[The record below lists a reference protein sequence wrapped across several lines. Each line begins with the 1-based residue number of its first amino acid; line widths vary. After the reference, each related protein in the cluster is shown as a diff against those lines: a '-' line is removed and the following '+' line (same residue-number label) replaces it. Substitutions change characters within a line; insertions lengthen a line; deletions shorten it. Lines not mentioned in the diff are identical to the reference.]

1 MCVSATGTNDPPL
14 IVVKIR
20 RHGMGGYGWSTG
32 GLKFGLHPGGWMQ
45 VVTFA
50 K

>member
-1 MCVSATGTNDPPL
+1 MCVSVTAANVPPL
-14 IVVKIR
+14 IVVRRR
-20 RHGMGGYGWSTG
+20 RHGMSGYGWNID

-45 VVTFA
+45 VDMFV